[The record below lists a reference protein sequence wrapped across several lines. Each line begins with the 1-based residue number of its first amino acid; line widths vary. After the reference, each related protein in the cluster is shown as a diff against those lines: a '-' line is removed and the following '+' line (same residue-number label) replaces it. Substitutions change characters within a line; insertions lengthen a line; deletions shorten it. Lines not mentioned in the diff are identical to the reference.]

1 MPELQ
6 VFTGPLATA
15 SMGST
20 GAGATAPTAGQA
32 LVTSLPP
39 SGKGLY
45 QIDVVAYLS
54 GAAPAAA
61 DNANIEFR
69 FGGTVLSRIPLVPA
83 ANVPTV
89 WRTFFTSDGTT
100 NFSVNATGAGTA
112 AVVYNAF
119 LTATKVNN

>member
-1 MPELQ
+1 MPEMQ
-6 VFTGPLATA
+6 VFNGPLANA

-20 GAGATAPTAGQA
+20 VGGVTAPVAGAA
-32 LVTSLPP
+32 LVTALPP

-54 GAAPAAA
+54 ATAPAAA

-69 FGGTVLSRIPLVPA
+69 FGGTTLSRIPLVPA
-83 ANVPTV
+83 QNVPTV

-100 NFSVNATGAGTA
+100 NFSVNATGNATA
-112 AVVYNAF
+112 AVVYNVF
-119 LTATKVNN
+119 LTATKVNG